1 MKQVIWNKKQVTVAA
16 LGAVVALTSFGAVQ
30 VSAAVNEAGTGGDT
44 NVVYGVGSTAV
55 GANSVA
61 LGKDANAEGAKKGA
75 LIMISMLLYFCTIYN
90 KSIARN
96 LGNMV

>member
-44 NVVYGVGSTAV
+44 NVVYGVGSTAA

-61 LGKDANAEGAKKGA
+61 IGKGANAE
-75 LIMISMLLYFCTIYN
+75 
-90 KSIARN
+90 
-96 LGNMV
+96 